1 MLKEKEV
8 EIKTATVHISQQ
20 SRKTDSL
27 ISFVEEGFKE
37 KGIQTNIL
45 NLPGLEDEDE
55 LLIRH
60 QASFDHE
67 IEEFE

>member
-37 KGIQTNIL
+37 KGI
-45 NLPGLEDEDE
+45 
-55 LLIRH
+55 
-60 QASFDHE
+60 
-67 IEEFE
+67 